1 MSSGI
6 GDVCILGSTEVT
18 ETNFLNGGGQ
28 YLDFGHP
35 APCTGNLTAWH
46 FCYYA
51 ADISLT
57 SDGEVRTYVVEFRV
71 WRTVDGNSFSRVH
84 VDRLTM
90 AIAPPSNGQTLICE
104 TATLSPP
111 LDVLTNDILGV
122 YVFTTNTLGE
132 PLHIIARDT
141 SDFGVRFDTRDN
153 GSLDF
158 IPFNS
163 DTVNINDLEN
173 RPTLGL
179 HLYADIGQFI
189 IYERVYRPLMRIKR
203 LCTVNYVTISFL
215 QRLFVMIS
223 VIL

>member
-1 MSSGI
+1 MRVCYLVVANIIIAQIGSHSVLFYYAVSSGI
-6 GDVCILGSTEVT
+6 GEVCILGSTEVT
-18 ETNFLNGGGQ
+18 ETNFLDIGGQ

-51 ADISLT
+51 ADISL
-57 SDGEVRTYVVEFRV
+57 DFLGRVRDYVVEFRV
-71 WRTVDGNSFSRVH
+71 WRTVDGNTFNRVH
-84 VDRLTM
+84 DHRITM

-104 TATLSPP
+104 TATLSTP
-111 LDVLTNDILGV
+111 LEVLTNDILGV
-122 YVFTTNTLGE
+122 YVFTTNTLGR

-153 GSLDF
+153 GSPDF

-163 DTVNINDLEN
+163 ETVNINDLEN
-173 RPTLGL
+173 RTTLGL

-189 IYERVYRPLMRIKR
+189 IV
-203 LCTVNYVTISFL
+203 
-215 QRLFVMIS
+215 
-223 VIL
+223 

>member
-1 MSSGI
+1 MHFHPLHNYAIARQLLDLHCSEGITLCYFVYYAVSSGI
-6 GDVCILGSTEVT
+6 GEVCILGSTEVT

-35 APCTGNLTAWH
+35 APCDGSLTAWH

-51 ADISLT
+51 ADI
-57 SDGEVRTYVVEFRV
+57 DQFRDNYIVEFRV
-71 WRTVDGNSFSRVH
+71 WRTVDGNSFNRIH
-84 VDRLTM
+84 TDRLTL

-141 SDFGVRFDTRDN
+141 SDFGLRFDTRDN
-153 GSLDF
+153 GFPGF

-163 DTVNINDLEN
+163 PTINVNDLEN

-189 IYERVYRPLMRIKR
+189 IV
-203 LCTVNYVTISFL
+203 
-215 QRLFVMIS
+215 
-223 VIL
+223 